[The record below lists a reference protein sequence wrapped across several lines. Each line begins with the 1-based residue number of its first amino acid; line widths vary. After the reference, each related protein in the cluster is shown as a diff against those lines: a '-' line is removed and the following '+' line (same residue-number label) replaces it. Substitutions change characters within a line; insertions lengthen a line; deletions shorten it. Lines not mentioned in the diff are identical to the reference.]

1 MEEQSNTPAMS
12 AVSSTDAPAKPA
24 GKTRL
29 RTLRSLDGRTKAA
42 RRAAE
47 LAQALAAELGT
58 DISDVMR
65 TRIESAAALTAIA
78 EDCQTRRLAGDGSV
92 TLDDLVRATSAA
104 RRAVR
109 DLGLAKSREPKRRAL
124 AEYLDADGGEVPA

>member
-1 MEEQSNTPAMS
+1 MQSNTPAMS
-12 AVSSTDAPAKPA
+12 AISGTDAPAKPA
-24 GKTRL
+24 GKVRL

-47 LAQALAAELGT
+47 LAQALAAELGP

-78 EDCQTRRLAGDGSV
+78 EDCQSRRLAGDGSV

-109 DLGLAKSREPKRRAL
+109 DLGLDKSRHKPAAAPTL
-124 AEYLDADGGEVPA
+124 AEIAAEIESESA